1 MRDQIRLVENVKAG
15 GKAETQYLTAAQ
27 MYVAK
32 DVEKKEDAAL
42 TGRLHATFGRQA
54 PRIDGWPGDTSEA
67 GRADGRG
74 EVVATDTEAACSRI
88 SQCP

>member
-1 MRDQIRLVENVKAG
+1 M
-15 GKAETQYLTAAQ
+15 TAAQ
-27 MYVAK
+27 IDVAK
-32 DVEKKEDAAL
+32 DLEKEDAAL

-88 SQCP
+88 SKCHLVHN